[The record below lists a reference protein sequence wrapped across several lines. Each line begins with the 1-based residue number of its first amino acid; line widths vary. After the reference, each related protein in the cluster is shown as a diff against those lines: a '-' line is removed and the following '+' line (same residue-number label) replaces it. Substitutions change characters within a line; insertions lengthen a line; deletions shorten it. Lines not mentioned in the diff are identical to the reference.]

1 MKGATMTSTERVT
14 GTRDEHF
21 NLTSVLYHAL
31 QEAETL
37 QQYIDDAKQAGD
49 SEVAEFFREMRDTDQ
64 QRIGR
69 AKQLL
74 AARLEQAIS

>member
-1 MKGATMTSTERVT
+1 MTSTERVT

-21 NLTSVLYHAL
+21 NLISVLYHAL

-37 QQYIDDAKQAGD
+37 QQYIDDAKKAGD
-49 SEVAEFFREMRDTDQ
+49 PEAAEFFREMRDTDQ
-64 QRIGR
+64 QRAGR

-74 AARLEQAIS
+74 AVRLEQVIS